1 MATIGCIQ
9 SQDGKHTILLGE
21 NPDTFLRWEA
31 SGRSGYGWSGRT
43 ERSWRKLRDNI
54 SKYIKIINLASC
66 ETILFLMEK

>member
-1 MATIGCIQ
+1 MATIGCIK

-54 SKYIKIINLASC
+54 PK
-66 ETILFLMEK
+66 